1 MLRLQ
6 QMKASIS
13 LVGLP
18 LVPHTELLQ
27 LLSTKTEIGRQLA
40 TWPKLDIITVQL
52 LLDILQ
58 WLLVVLQLVEHRKC
72 IFEIEQKYKIYLT

>member
-1 MLRLQ
+1 
-6 QMKASIS
+6 MKAFIS
-13 LVGLP
+13 LVGIP
-18 LVPHTELLQ
+18 LVLQKKLLQ
-27 LLSTKTEIGRQLA
+27 LPNTKTEIGRELA